1 VWENPD
7 PDFSFPFQEAV
18 DRDTAGFDLAVG
30 HPAAV
35 ESLKAEV
42 TEGDSGSALGIAR
55 AASAVALAELGSF
68 GHQRH
73 GSVLLGK
80 MVLEIRV

>member
-1 VWENPD
+1 MRENPD
-7 PDFSFPFQEAV
+7 PDLALPLQGAV
-18 DRDTAGFDLAVG
+18 DGDTAGFDLAVG

-42 TEGDSGSALGIAR
+42 TEGDGGSALGIAG

-73 GSVLLGK
+73 GSVLLWK
-80 MVLEIRV
+80 WLN